1 VKGGALVSGG
11 ASGLGAAAG
20 ATLAEAGYDV
30 VLLDR
35 DLATGPG
42 ARAMVGDVADEAAV
56 GAAVAAAAEARG
68 GLRVAVACAGVAP
81 SERIVS
87 SRGVHDLA
95 RFEQVLRVNLV
106 GTFNVLRLAAAAMA
120 GNEPDGDGCRGVIVC
135 TASAAAYEPQV
146 GQAAYAASKGGVVS
160 LTLCAA
166 RDLASLG
173 IRVVS
178 IAPGVMETPMLAA
191 MPEQVRENLAAT
203 VPFPPRLGRPQEF
216 GSLVEAIVG
225 NPYLNGETIRL
236 DGALRMPPR

>member
-1 VKGGALVSGG
+1 MNGGALVTGG
-11 ASGLGAAAG
+11 ASGLGAATG

-30 VLLDR
+30 VLFDR
-35 DLATGPG
+35 DRAAGPG
-42 ARAMVGDVADEAAV
+42 CRAVVGDVADEAAV
-56 GAAVAAAAEARG
+56 GAAVAAAEEAAD

-81 SERIVS
+81 SERIVG

-95 RFEQVLRVNLV
+95 RFEHVLRVNLA
-106 GTFNVLRLAAAAMA
+106 GTFNLLRLAAAAMA
-120 GNEPDGDGCRGVIVC
+120 ANEPDDDGCRGVIVC

-191 MPEQVRENLAAT
+191 MPEQVRESLAAT

-216 GSLVEAIVG
+216 ASLVESIVR